1 MTDGTYVAMALL
13 AMRGACHFLIAL
25 KIFCY
30 KPTNHRE
37 HRKVVGLIAAIF
49 GGANLAEF
57 IRILS
62 NFTKFSM
69 SVEPYLPVVMLFVLI
84 FVTWSGGN
92 VARLLPQKLLQR
104 LP

>member
-1 MTDGTYVAMALL
+1 MSESTYLAMALL

-25 KIFCY
+25 RIFSY
-30 KPTNHRE
+30 KPTNQRE
-37 HRKVVGLIAAIF
+37 HRQVVGLIAAIF

-57 IRILS
+57 LRILN
-62 NFTKFSM
+62 NFTQFAV
-69 SVEPYLPVVMLFVLI
+69 SVEPYLPIVMLFVLI

-92 VARLLPQKLLQR
+92 IARLLPQKLLQR